1 MRHRR
6 LGSWWR
12 LGAGGRRGLDHTLYS
27 VHYTNLDYTKGYTVV
42 TPYMWAAAST
52 FVGRA
57 TELDQL
63 ETWWISNATT
73 SGVNLFGRRRV
84 GKSWLFRRFAHGK
97 PAVILVV
104 AQATPAQQFAQLAE
118 ELEPYLGVRPAIT
131 NLDALFR
138 AIFQLGRDEQVL
150 VVLDE
155 LPYLLGTTAAAVR
168 RNLSQ
173 IQAAIEKY
181 QDGSRVRL
189 LICGSAVAQMEE
201 LQAER
206 SPLHGRF
213 QPLELRPM
221 SFVEARLMMD
231 STSIEDQFTRY
242 AIAGGMPTYLGLIGK
257 GSLESTIATSV
268 VSRVAPL
275 FDAPA
280 AALTAE
286 LREVGTYMSILD
298 ALAEN
303 PADSQDLQ
311 LSTGLDASSLPP
323 YLARLEALKIVRP
336 RLPVGAPSGARATHW
351 ECSDHFFRFWFRFV
365 RRYQADLTAGA
376 DARAHVREHVMPN
389 LAHHTSLVF
398 EEEVRRWARQQY
410 PDASRLGAWWGRA
423 LDSERAA
430 GNRSSEEID
439 VVGLANRNVVLI
451 GEVKW
456 ENKETSAKVLSNLL
470 TYKLPALKQAKFNIP
485 ADPRVI
491 ICSRSEF
498 SAALIRLAEERG
510 GVDLVP
516 ARLVLVGGP
525 GAV

>member
-1 MRHRR
+1 M
-6 LGSWWR
+6 
-12 LGAGGRRGLDHTLYS
+12 
-27 VHYTNLDYTKGYTVV
+27 V
-42 TPYMWAAAST
+42 TPYKWAAAST
-52 FVGRA
+52 FVGRE
-57 TELDQL
+57 TELEQL
-63 ETWWISNATT
+63 ETWWNSTATT
-73 SGVNLFGRRRV
+73 SGVNLFGRRRI

-97 PAVILVV
+97 RAVILVV
-104 AQATPAQQFAQLAE
+104 AEATPAQQFAQLAE
-118 ELEPYLGVRPAIT
+118 ELEAHLGVRPVIT
-131 NLDALFR
+131 SLDTLFR

-155 LPYLLGTTAAAVR
+155 LPYLLGTTSAAVR

-181 QDGSRVRL
+181 QDGSRVRI

-201 LQAER
+201 LQVER

-221 SFVEARLMMD
+221 SFAEARLMMD

-242 AIAGGMPTYLGLIGK
+242 AIAGGMPTYLGLIGE
-257 GSLESTIATSV
+257 GSLETAIVASV

-298 ALAEN
+298 ALAGN
-303 PADSQDLQ
+303 PADSQGLQ
-311 LSTGLDASSLPP
+311 ASTGLDASSLPP
-323 YLARLEALKIVRP
+323 YLARLQALKIVRP
-336 RLPVGAPSGARATHW
+336 RLPVGATTGARATHW
-351 ECSDHFFRFWFRFV
+351 ECCDHFFRFWFRFV
-365 RRYQADLTAGA
+365 RRYQADLMAGT
-376 DARAHVREHVMPN
+376 DARAHVRKHVMPN

-410 PDASRLGAWWGRA
+410 PDVSKLGAWWGRA

-430 GNRSSEEID
+430 GTRFSEEVD
-439 VVGLANRNVVLI
+439 VVGLADRNILLI

-456 ENKETSAKVLSNLL
+456 ENKHTSAKVLDDLL
-470 TYKLPALKQAKFNIP
+470 TYKLPALKQAKFKIP

-491 ICSRSEF
+491 ICSRSGF
-498 SAALIRLAEERG
+498 STSLIRMAEDRG
-510 GVDLVP
+510 GVDLVA
-516 ARLVLVGGP
+516 ARTVLES
-525 GAV
+525 